1 MPERVLL
8 SDMDKE
14 RFRLLVEPLANGLSR
29 MGVSPNAL
37 SCAGVALSGLSGWIY
52 GTGSFFL
59 GALVAALA
67 GICDTL
73 DGQIARAAGKE
84 SAFGAFLDSTL
95 DRFGELLIFLGL
107 AWHFSGG
114 SDSDARSPWAVI
126 FILLSVGGSFLV
138 SYTRARAEGL
148 GIECKV
154 GWMQRPERLVLL
166 IAGSLL
172 GAIPAIGWIFM
183 MLTLFLLAVSSNL
196 TALQRILH
204 IRRRL
209 GEEGE
214 KVRR

>member
-1 MPERVLL
+1 MAEVSLL
-8 SDMDKE
+8 SDKSKE
-14 RFRLLVEPLANGLSR
+14 KFRRVLDPPARFLSR
-29 MGVSPNAL
+29 LGVTPNAL
-37 SCAGVALSGLSGWIY
+37 SCAGVVLSGLSGWIY
-52 GTGSFFL
+52 GSGAFFS
-59 GALVAALA
+59 GALVAALG

-73 DGQIARAAGKE
+73 DGQIARTAGKT
-84 SAFGAFLDSTL
+84 SPFGAFLDSTL

-114 SDSDARSPWAVI
+114 STPDARSPWAVT

-172 GAIPAIGWIFM
+172 GAIPVIGWIFM
-183 MLTLFLLAVSSNL
+183 MLALFLLAVSSNL
-196 TALQRILH
+196 TALQRVLH
-204 IRRRL
+204 IRRQL
-209 GEEGE
+209 EEEGK